1 MAIARALVK
10 NPKLLLCDE
19 PTGALDD
26 ETGRAILK
34 LLYESGKRNGMTVA
48 VITHNQAITQMADR
62 VIRVRNGRIE
72 YEYVNNAR
80 VSVDEIEW

>member
-1 MAIARALVK
+1 MK

-72 YEYVNNAR
+72 KEYINNAR
-80 VSVDEIEW
+80 VSIDEIEW